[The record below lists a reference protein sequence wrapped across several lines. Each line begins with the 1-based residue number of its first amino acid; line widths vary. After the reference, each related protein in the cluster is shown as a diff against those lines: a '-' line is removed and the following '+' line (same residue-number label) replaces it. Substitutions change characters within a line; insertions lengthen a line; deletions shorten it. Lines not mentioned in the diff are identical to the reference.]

1 MLLHDFFTKKIKLTE
16 ATAKEKAAWV
26 AQVTP
31 AVEYAARQLGIDPR
45 FIMDQWALETGYKIP
60 ANNNLGG
67 LTNRGEESGFRE
79 YSNIQDYAKD
89 WVNQINKNFP
99 KVKGAETMDDYVDA
113 LQKEGI
119 LGVYAKE
126 EPNTPTYRERL
137 AGMRTGYKP
146 SEEIMTAVAGQN
158 VSPQAQAFT
167 PTPAVDANQNAID
180 ILQKEFQ
187 SAMKRGDGKAMND
200 ILASVKGLGGDTA
213 VQQVAQGTVEP
224 SDARTAQAFTPPEEE
239 KSYAEMGKDALP
251 DSLSVKRKELEDAK
265 AQGASQAEIDRLEQ
279 AVQYNLDV
287 QAGKD
292 VVGGVGTLTKDETDY
307 LKAKQGALMQGK
319 DDVTSIA
326 DDDLNR
332 RRAEAYANQQE
343 GIGNTEVADFA
354 RAEAKRHE
362 ALRNQKLT
370 KGITWGQG
378 TLDQQEQQMKQ
389 WDKTKSEGGNPAQ
402 SWSGGTITDPDKL
415 KDWQR
420 RNTEADKLQKE
431 KGQWDITKTIDDY
444 RADVSSWGQE
454 VQKAEAEKEPAIP
467 PATTTTTIPPATT
480 TTTIPPAQ
488 AYSPDTTT
496 TGGAVKQ
503 GSGYGQG
510 GVQKT
515 ATPKVDPYPNP
526 GYTGEELRIYNQLS
540 DGQKAKITTD
550 FEKSK
555 NNTAQL
561 RKNIT
566 PRTGPTSYP
575 DAKPRS
581 LLDIKHQQTLSK
593 IEGGKVLV
601 DPAQAR
607 DVSKALGMRNLNST
621 EQKARDAAIAGLR
634 FTAPSLQDIQKG
646 MTPIVDKST
655 QYKSDQNA
663 NAYDGKIGDAYR
675 TLSEPKVEPVKPV
688 TTGSKQTVGKPVPVK
703 ETRDFENWADDITA
717 IVESVVTE
725 AQFDEAAGEKDAC
738 YHKVKSRYKVW
749 PSAYASGALV
759 QCRKKGADNW
769 GNSKKK
775 SNENVE
781 MDSKLDVDK
790 LLTRLRNSKTTNS
803 DRLADA
809 IEMRFMHNMTF
820 REIGEELNVGPSRAA
835 MIIDKALRLLRWHA
849 TEFKSLE

>member
-1 MLLHDFFTKKIKLTE
+1 MFLNNFFTKKIKLTE
-16 ATAKEKAAWV
+16 NKAVLSADELEIMIRNSATQRGMDPEVAVRVWRSEGGTAYQSNISRDGKGSEGGKEASYGPFQLYTGGGLGNDYEEKYGVDLKDDNTPEGIQRQIDFALNQAIKKGWGPWNGAKEV
-26 AQVTP
+26 
-31 AVEYAARQLGIDPR
+31 GIKPR
-45 FIMDQWALETGYKIP
+45 D
-60 ANNNLGG
+60 G
-67 LTNRGEESGFRE
+67 LDN
-79 YSNIQDYAKD
+79 
-89 WVNQINKNFP
+89 
-99 KVKGAETMDDYVDA
+99 
-113 LQKEGI
+113 
-119 LGVYAKE
+119 
-126 EPNTPTYRERL
+126 
-137 AGMRTGYKP
+137 
-146 SEEIMTAVAGQN
+146 AVAKAYIPPDET
-158 VSPQAQAFT
+158 VAVQALT
-167 PTPAVDANQNAID
+167 LPSAVNANQNAID

-239 KSYAEMGKDALP
+239 ESYAEMGKKALP

-343 GIGNTEVADFA
+343 GMGNTEVADFA

-467 PATTTTTIPPATT
+467 PA
-480 TTTIPPAQ
+480 Q

-503 GSGYGQG
+503 GSGYSQG
-510 GVQKT
+510 GVQKP

-540 DGQKAKITTD
+540 DAQKAKVIGD

-555 NNTAQL
+555 KYTDQQ

-566 PRTGPTSYP
+566 PRTGPTSIP

-601 DPAQAR
+601 DPVQDR
-607 DVSKALGMRNLNST
+607 EISKALTKNYPNVQARN
-621 EQKARDAAIAGLR
+621 AAIEKLR
-634 FTAPSLQDIQKG
+634 YTAPSVQDIQKG

-655 QYKSDQNA
+655 EYKPDRNA
-663 NAYDGKIGDAYR
+663 NLANNKIGDAYG
-675 TLSEPKVEPVKPV
+675 TLSKPEVPEIEPVKPVTKGSKQTVGKPVPKVEPVKPV
-688 TTGSKQTVGKPVPVK
+688 TKGSKQTVGKSVPVK
-703 ETRDFENWADDITA
+703 ETRDFENW
-717 IVESVVTE
+717 VNSV
-725 AQFDEAAGEKDAC
+725 G
-738 YHKVKSRYKVW
+738 
-749 PSAYASGALV
+749 
-759 QCRKKGADNW
+759 
-769 GNSKKK
+769 
-775 SNENVE
+775 
-781 MDSKLDVDK
+781 
-790 LLTRLRNSKTTNS
+790 
-803 DRLADA
+803 
-809 IEMRFMHNMTF
+809 
-820 REIGEELNVGPSRAA
+820 
-835 MIIDKALRLLRWHA
+835 
-849 TEFKSLE
+849 

>member
-1 MLLHDFFTKKIKLTE
+1 MFLNNFFTKKIKLTE
-16 ATAKEKAAWV
+16 NKAVLSADKLEAMIRNSATQRGMDPEVAVRVWRSEGGTAYQSNISRDGKGSEGGKEASYGPFQLYTGGGLGNDYEEKYGVDLRDDNTPEGIQRQIDFALNQAIKKGWGPWNGAKEV
-26 AQVTP
+26 
-31 AVEYAARQLGIDPR
+31 GIKPR
-45 FIMDQWALETGYKIP
+45 D
-60 ANNNLGG
+60 G
-67 LTNRGEESGFRE
+67 LDN
-79 YSNIQDYAKD
+79 
-89 WVNQINKNFP
+89 
-99 KVKGAETMDDYVDA
+99 
-113 LQKEGI
+113 
-119 LGVYAKE
+119 
-126 EPNTPTYRERL
+126 
-137 AGMRTGYKP
+137 
-146 SEEIMTAVAGQN
+146 AVAKAYIPPDET
-158 VSPQAQAFT
+158 VAVQALT
-167 PTPAVDANQNAID
+167 LPSAVNANQNAID

-251 DSLSVKRKELEDAK
+251 DSLSVKREELEDAQAK
-265 AQGASQAEIDRLEQ
+265 LDALTLNGTQEEVAQAQADVDRIEQAER
-279 AVQYNLDV
+279 YNLDV

-343 GIGNTEVADFA
+343 GMGNTEVADFA

-444 RADVSSWGQE
+444 SADVSSWGQE

-467 PATTTTTIPPATT
+467 PATTSTTIPPATT

-496 TGGAVKQ
+496 AGGAVKQ
-503 GSGYGQG
+503 GSGYSQG
-510 GVQKT
+510 GVQKP

-540 DGQKAKITTD
+540 DAQKAKVISD

-555 NNTAQL
+555 KYTDQQ

-566 PRTGPTSYP
+566 PRTGPTSIP

-601 DPAQAR
+601 DPVQDR
-607 DVSKALGMRNLNST
+607 EISKALTKNYPNVQARN
-621 EQKARDAAIAGLR
+621 AAIEKLR
-634 FTAPSLQDIQKG
+634 YTAPSVQDIQKG

-655 QYKSDQNA
+655 EYKPDRNA
-663 NAYDGKIGDAYR
+663 NLANNQIGDAYGV
-675 TLSEPKVEPVKPV
+675 LSEPEVPKVEPVKPV
-688 TTGSKQTVGKPVPVK
+688 TKGSTQTVGKSVPVK
-703 ETRDFENWADDITA
+703 ETRDFENW
-717 IVESVVTE
+717 VNSV
-725 AQFDEAAGEKDAC
+725 G
-738 YHKVKSRYKVW
+738 KV
-749 PSAYASGALV
+749 
-759 QCRKKGADNW
+759 
-769 GNSKKK
+769 
-775 SNENVE
+775 
-781 MDSKLDVDK
+781 
-790 LLTRLRNSKTTNS
+790 
-803 DRLADA
+803 
-809 IEMRFMHNMTF
+809 
-820 REIGEELNVGPSRAA
+820 
-835 MIIDKALRLLRWHA
+835 
-849 TEFKSLE
+849 

>member
-1 MLLHDFFTKKIKLTE
+1 MFLNNFFTKKIKLTE
-16 ATAKEKAAWV
+16 NKAVLSADELEIMIRNSATQRGMDPEVAVRVWRSEGGTAYQSNISRDGKGSEGGKEASYGPFQLYTGGGLGNDYEEKYGVDLKDDNTPEGIQRQIDFALNQAIKKGWGPWNGAKEV
-26 AQVTP
+26 
-31 AVEYAARQLGIDPR
+31 GIKPR
-45 FIMDQWALETGYKIP
+45 D
-60 ANNNLGG
+60 G
-67 LTNRGEESGFRE
+67 LDN
-79 YSNIQDYAKD
+79 
-89 WVNQINKNFP
+89 
-99 KVKGAETMDDYVDA
+99 
-113 LQKEGI
+113 
-119 LGVYAKE
+119 
-126 EPNTPTYRERL
+126 
-137 AGMRTGYKP
+137 
-146 SEEIMTAVAGQN
+146 AVAKAYIPPDET
-158 VSPQAQAFT
+158 VAVQALT
-167 PTPAVDANQNAID
+167 LPSAVNANQNAID

-251 DSLSVKRKELEDAK
+251 DSLSVKREELEDAQAK
-265 AQGASQAEIDRLEQ
+265 LDALTLNGTQEEVAQAQADVDRIEQAER
-279 AVQYNLDV
+279 YNLDV

-343 GIGNTEVADFA
+343 GMGNTEVADFA

-444 RADVSSWGQE
+444 SADVSSWGQE

-503 GSGYGQG
+503 GSGYSQG
-510 GVQKT
+510 GVQKP

-540 DGQKAKITTD
+540 DAQKAKVIGD

-555 NNTAQL
+555 KYTDQQ

-566 PRTGPTSYP
+566 PRTGPTSIP

-601 DPAQAR
+601 DPVQDR
-607 DVSKALGMRNLNST
+607 EISKALTKNYPNVQARN
-621 EQKARDAAIAGLR
+621 AAIEKLR
-634 FTAPSLQDIQKG
+634 YTAPSVQDIQKG

-655 QYKSDQNA
+655 EYKPDRNA
-663 NAYDGKIGDAYR
+663 NLANNKIGDAYG
-675 TLSEPKVEPVKPV
+675 TLSKPEVPEIEPVKPVTKGSKQTVGKPVPKVEPVKPV
-688 TTGSKQTVGKPVPVK
+688 TKGSKQTVGKSVPVK
-703 ETRDFENWADDITA
+703 ETRDFENW
-717 IVESVVTE
+717 VNSV
-725 AQFDEAAGEKDAC
+725 G
-738 YHKVKSRYKVW
+738 KV
-749 PSAYASGALV
+749 
-759 QCRKKGADNW
+759 
-769 GNSKKK
+769 
-775 SNENVE
+775 
-781 MDSKLDVDK
+781 
-790 LLTRLRNSKTTNS
+790 
-803 DRLADA
+803 
-809 IEMRFMHNMTF
+809 
-820 REIGEELNVGPSRAA
+820 
-835 MIIDKALRLLRWHA
+835 
-849 TEFKSLE
+849 

>member
-1 MLLHDFFTKKIKLTE
+1 MFLNNFFTKKIKLTE
-16 ATAKEKAAWV
+16 NKAVLSADKLEAMIRNSATQRGMDPEVAVRVWRSEGGTAYQSNISRDGKGSEGGKEASYGPFQLYTGGGLGNDYEEKYGVDLRDDNTPEGIQRQIDFALNQAIKKGWGPWNGAKEV
-26 AQVTP
+26 
-31 AVEYAARQLGIDPR
+31 GIKPR
-45 FIMDQWALETGYKIP
+45 D
-60 ANNNLGG
+60 G
-67 LTNRGEESGFRE
+67 LDN
-79 YSNIQDYAKD
+79 
-89 WVNQINKNFP
+89 
-99 KVKGAETMDDYVDA
+99 
-113 LQKEGI
+113 
-119 LGVYAKE
+119 
-126 EPNTPTYRERL
+126 
-137 AGMRTGYKP
+137 
-146 SEEIMTAVAGQN
+146 AVAKAYIPPDET
-158 VSPQAQAFT
+158 VAVQALT
-167 PTPAVDANQNAID
+167 LPSAVNANQNAID

-251 DSLSVKRKELEDAK
+251 DSLSVKREELEDAQAK
-265 AQGASQAEIDRLEQ
+265 LDALTLNGTQEEVAQAQADVDRIEQAER
-279 AVQYNLDV
+279 YNLDV

-343 GIGNTEVADFA
+343 GMGNTEVADFA

-370 KGITWGQG
+370 KGITFGQG
-378 TLDQQEQQMKQ
+378 SLEQQEQQMKQ
-389 WDKTKSEGGNPAQ
+389 WDKTKAEGGDPAQ
-402 SWSGGTITDPDKL
+402 SWKGGVITDPDKL

-444 RADVSSWGQE
+444 IADVSSWGQE
-454 VQKAEAEKEPAIP
+454 VQKAEAEKEPA
-467 PATTTTTIPPATT
+467 
-480 TTTIPPAQ
+480 IPPAQ

-510 GVQKT
+510 GVQKPAT
-515 ATPKVDPYPNP
+515 ATAPQAQSYSAPVKSAGGAVKPGSGYGQGGVQTPATPKVDPYPNP

-540 DGQKAKITTD
+540 DAQKAKVISD

-555 NNTAQL
+555 KYTDQQ

-566 PRTGPTSYP
+566 PRTGPTSIP

-601 DPAQAR
+601 DPVQDR
-607 DVSKALGMRNLNST
+607 EISKALTKNYPNVQARN
-621 EQKARDAAIAGLR
+621 AAIEKLR
-634 FTAPSLQDIQKG
+634 YTAPSVQDIQKG

-655 QYKSDQNA
+655 EYKPDRNA
-663 NAYDGKIGDAYR
+663 NLANNQIGDAYGV
-675 TLSEPKVEPVKPV
+675 LSEPEVPKVEPVKPV
-688 TTGSKQTVGKPVPVK
+688 TKGSTQTVGKPVPKVEPVKPVTKGSKQTVGKSVPVK
-703 ETRDFENWADDITA
+703 ETRDFENW
-717 IVESVVTE
+717 VNSV
-725 AQFDEAAGEKDAC
+725 G
-738 YHKVKSRYKVW
+738 KV
-749 PSAYASGALV
+749 
-759 QCRKKGADNW
+759 
-769 GNSKKK
+769 
-775 SNENVE
+775 
-781 MDSKLDVDK
+781 
-790 LLTRLRNSKTTNS
+790 
-803 DRLADA
+803 
-809 IEMRFMHNMTF
+809 
-820 REIGEELNVGPSRAA
+820 
-835 MIIDKALRLLRWHA
+835 
-849 TEFKSLE
+849 

>member
-1 MLLHDFFTKKIKLTE
+1 MFLNNFFTKKIKLTE
-16 ATAKEKAAWV
+16 NKAVLSADKLEAMIRNSATQRGMDPEVAVRVWRSEGGTAYQSNISRDGKGSEGGKEASYGPFQLYTGGGLGNDYEEKYGVDLKDDNTPEGIQRQIDFALNQAIKKGWGPWNGAKEV
-26 AQVTP
+26 
-31 AVEYAARQLGIDPR
+31 GIKPR
-45 FIMDQWALETGYKIP
+45 D
-60 ANNNLGG
+60 G
-67 LTNRGEESGFRE
+67 LDN
-79 YSNIQDYAKD
+79 
-89 WVNQINKNFP
+89 
-99 KVKGAETMDDYVDA
+99 
-113 LQKEGI
+113 
-119 LGVYAKE
+119 
-126 EPNTPTYRERL
+126 
-137 AGMRTGYKP
+137 
-146 SEEIMTAVAGQN
+146 AVAKAYIPPDET
-158 VSPQAQAFT
+158 VAVQALT
-167 PTPAVDANQNAID
+167 LPSAVNANQNAID

-251 DSLSVKRKELEDAK
+251 DSLSVKREELEDAQAK
-265 AQGASQAEIDRLEQ
+265 LDALTLNGTQEEVAQAQADVDRIEQAER
-279 AVQYNLDV
+279 YNLDV

-343 GIGNTEVADFA
+343 GMGNTEVADFA

-370 KGITWGQG
+370 KGITFGQG
-378 TLDQQEQQMKQ
+378 SLEQQEQQMKQ
-389 WDKTKSEGGNPAQ
+389 WDKTKAEGGDPAQ
-402 SWSGGTITDPDKL
+402 SWKGGVITDPDKL

-444 RADVSSWGQE
+444 IADVSSWGQE
-454 VQKAEAEKEPAIP
+454 VQKAEAEKEPA
-467 PATTTTTIPPATT
+467 
-480 TTTIPPAQ
+480 IPPAQ

-510 GVQKT
+510 GVQKPAT
-515 ATPKVDPYPNP
+515 ATAPQAQSYSAPVKSAGGAVKPGSGYGQGGVQTPATPKVDPYPNP

-540 DGQKAKITTD
+540 DAQKAKVISD

-555 NNTAQL
+555 KYTDQQ

-566 PRTGPTSYP
+566 PRTGPTSIP

-601 DPAQAR
+601 DPVQDR
-607 DVSKALGMRNLNST
+607 EISKALTKNYPNVQARN
-621 EQKARDAAIAGLR
+621 AAIEKLR
-634 FTAPSLQDIQKG
+634 YTAPSVQDIQKG

-655 QYKSDQNA
+655 EYKPDRNA
-663 NAYDGKIGDAYR
+663 NLANNQIGDAYGV
-675 TLSEPKVEPVKPV
+675 LSEPEVPKVEPVKPV
-688 TTGSKQTVGKPVPVK
+688 TKGSTQTVGKSVPVK
-703 ETRDFENWADDITA
+703 ETRDFENW
-717 IVESVVTE
+717 VNSV
-725 AQFDEAAGEKDAC
+725 G
-738 YHKVKSRYKVW
+738 KV
-749 PSAYASGALV
+749 
-759 QCRKKGADNW
+759 
-769 GNSKKK
+769 
-775 SNENVE
+775 
-781 MDSKLDVDK
+781 
-790 LLTRLRNSKTTNS
+790 
-803 DRLADA
+803 
-809 IEMRFMHNMTF
+809 
-820 REIGEELNVGPSRAA
+820 
-835 MIIDKALRLLRWHA
+835 
-849 TEFKSLE
+849 